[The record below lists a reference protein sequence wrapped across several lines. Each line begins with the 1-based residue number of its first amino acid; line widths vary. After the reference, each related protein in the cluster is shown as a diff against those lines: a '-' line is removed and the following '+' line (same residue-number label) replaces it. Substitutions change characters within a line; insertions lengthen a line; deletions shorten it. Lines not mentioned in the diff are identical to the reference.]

1 MTSLPDSQQ
10 QMLQMSGEFQ
20 RMVDEFFE
28 VQCRYQAAIRQV
40 RTRLEILDDEY
51 RFRHEANPIHSIQS
65 RMKTIQ
71 SMMDKLRRRGQQLSV
86 RSAVEN
92 LYDIAGMRVICSYI
106 EDIYTVADA
115 LTSQNDI
122 RVIRVRDYIK
132 SPKPNGYRS
141 LHLVLEVPVFL
152 TEGRVTVPVE
162 VQIRTIA
169 MDFWATLEHDLR
181 YKVPVGVPQE
191 ISDELQQTAQD
202 ITRLDERMQRIHDR
216 VDALI
221 RAQEHRPD

>member
-1 MTSLPDSQQ
+1 MPDSQQ

>member
-1 MTSLPDSQQ
+1 MSDTQ
-10 QMLQMSGEFQ
+10 QMLQMTDEFQ
-20 RMVDEFFE
+20 HMVDEFFE

-40 RTRLEILDDEY
+40 RTKLEILDDEY
-51 RFRHEANPIHSIQS
+51 SLRHQRNPIHSMQS

-71 SMMDKLRRRGQQLSV
+71 SMMDKLRRKGAQVSIP
-86 RSAVEN
+86 SAVEN

-115 LTSQNDI
+115 LTSQDDI

-152 TEGRVTVPVE
+152 SEGRVPVPVE

-169 MDFWATLEHDLR
+169 MDFWATLEHNLR
-181 YKVPVGVPQE
+181 YKVSVGVPQE
-191 ISDELQQTAQD
+191 ISDELQQTAED
-202 ITRLDERMQRIHDR
+202 IAHLDEKMQRIHDR
-216 VDALI
+216 VEDLI
-221 RAQEHRPD
+221 HAQGHPAV

>member
-1 MTSLPDSQQ
+1 M
-10 QMLQMSGEFQ
+10 
-20 RMVDEFFE
+20 
-28 VQCRYQAAIRQV
+28 
-40 RTRLEILDDEY
+40 
-51 RFRHEANPIHSIQS
+51 
-65 RMKTIQ
+65 
-71 SMMDKLRRRGQQLSV
+71 
-86 RSAVEN
+86 
-92 LYDIAGMRVICSYI
+92 
-106 EDIYTVADA
+106 ADA

>member
-1 MTSLPDSQQ
+1 MPDSQQ

-92 LYDIAGMRVICSYI
+92 VSYAPI
-106 EDIYTVADA
+106 
-115 LTSQNDI
+115 S
-122 RVIRVRDYIK
+122 
-132 SPKPNGYRS
+132 
-141 LHLVLEVPVFL
+141 
-152 TEGRVTVPVE
+152 
-162 VQIRTIA
+162 RT
-169 MDFWATLEHDLR
+169 FTPWPT
-181 YKVPVGVPQE
+181 P
-191 ISDELQQTAQD
+191 
-202 ITRLDERMQRIHDR
+202 
-216 VDALI
+216 
-221 RAQEHRPD
+221 